1 MPLFDDIVDALDSPQ
16 DLAVLKASLDGLQR
30 LLLTIFETIKITLVT
45 ETLQATS
52 LEVGSG
58 NPGPPS
64 LSDIEQ
70 KLQNA
75 ISSLC
80 SGL

>member
-16 DLAVLKASLDGLQR
+16 DLVVLKASLDGLQR
-30 LLLTIFETIKITLVT
+30 LLLTIFETIKIALVT

-52 LEVGSG
+52 LEVGSR
-58 NPGPPS
+58 NLGPPS
-64 LSDIEQ
+64 LSDIGQ